1 MAELIRLWFSKP
13 ELGVQFPARD
23 TYFSSFSLFSLGALV
38 TLKAKSIFSFLQKH
52 LRAREYQLKKLSLK
66 YNFFLASNEII
77 DKEDQENKEKC
88 WGLFSRFSKLRSSC
102 VCSGEKE
109 ARSTEEVEDAESE
122 RKDNKDN
129 VNIETDYQNVR
140 LA

>member
-1 MAELIRLWFSKP
+1 M
-13 ELGVQFPARD
+13 
-23 TYFSSFSLFSLGALV
+23 

-77 DKEDQENKEKC
+77 DKEDQEYKEKC

-109 ARSTEEVEDAESE
+109 STARTTQEVEDVELNSLME
-122 RKDNKDN
+122 
-129 VNIETDYQNVR
+129 VR
-140 LA
+140 IIKIMLP